1 MIRRVRSMPKYDEI
15 GNTFFSKIELVWT
28 DQRMFWLTSFMKVN
42 QRKCTKIFT
51 KLKLVKLIWL
61 LFMKCMPY
69 SHLYRSYQM
78 YIARMEIILL
88 RSFYIFR
95 KTFSITTVNIGKDI
109 NSSVKFLINSHH
121 EGYWVTYSRAIISYR
136 IHKLWTRTYDRKCTF
151 KSSNIM
157 ILIKS
162 GRSSFSDRFQLR
174 RILNSSSSL
183 NNFAFLI
190 GTQSGTGRKIQ
201 RENNLLQM
209 EMAEYDDIILADFH
223 DTYENLPLK
232 TKSMYKFAV
241 EYCIKGRPCNFW
253 PPISS
258 KQPKRLGFKRL

>member
-61 LFMKCMPY
+61 LFMKCIPY

-95 KTFSITTVNIGKDI
+95 KTFSITTVNIGKGI
-109 NSSVKFLINSHH
+109 NSSVKFF
-121 EGYWVTYSRAIISYR
+121 Y
-136 IHKLWTRTYDRKCTF
+136 
-151 KSSNIM
+151 
-157 ILIKS
+157 
-162 GRSSFSDRFQLR
+162 
-174 RILNSSSSL
+174 
-183 NNFAFLI
+183 
-190 GTQSGTGRKIQ
+190 
-201 RENNLLQM
+201 
-209 EMAEYDDIILADFH
+209 
-223 DTYENLPLK
+223 
-232 TKSMYKFAV
+232 
-241 EYCIKGRPCNFW
+241 
-253 PPISS
+253 
-258 KQPKRLGFKRL
+258 KQPPWGILGHLFKGYNFVYDS